1 MRGAW
6 IGAVLL
12 AATCCS
18 AAARSAEALDELP
31 VAETSGC
38 STRLL
43 GKIVIATLNR
53 APFVTLAANGH
64 SVTLIVDTGA
74 ERTVL
79 TPEAAKTIDA
89 QHPKIEFRRQ
99 VRGVGGDLASRE
111 VELRSFAAGEVPIP
125 WRRLVVASVKTAKV
139 FPTPLDGLLGAD
151 VLSDFD
157 VELDLRRQSLG
168 LYQKQACPTA
178 KPNWAGPYSSISTG
192 LSPGGRF
199 FFPVQLDGHQLTAT
213 IDTGSQLT
221 VLATAA
227 ASAMGVAQ
235 AALSRDRSLA
245 MQGVAGDPLSSRIH
259 HFNKLQLG
267 NVVVPNPQIVVADL
281 ALREA
286 ELVLGVDLLT
296 SRRFW
301 LSYGSRRIFI
311 SAP

>member
-1 MRGAW
+1 MGTCRWRRSLVQHNRVVGENKGGYLVRGAW

-18 AAARSAEALDELP
+18 AAARSAEAFDGLP

-79 TPEAAKTIDA
+79 TPEAAKAIDA

-139 FPTPLDGLLGAD
+139 
-151 VLSDFD
+151 
-157 VELDLRRQSLG
+157 
-168 LYQKQACPTA
+168 
-178 KPNWAGPYSSISTG
+178 
-192 LSPGGRF
+192 
-199 FFPVQLDGHQLTAT
+199 
-213 IDTGSQLT
+213 
-221 VLATAA
+221 
-227 ASAMGVAQ
+227 
-235 AALSRDRSLA
+235 
-245 MQGVAGDPLSSRIH
+245 
-259 HFNKLQLG
+259 
-267 NVVVPNPQIVVADL
+267 
-281 ALREA
+281 
-286 ELVLGVDLLT
+286 
-296 SRRFW
+296 
-301 LSYGSRRIFI
+301 
-311 SAP
+311 